1 MLFQRRDNPVLYS
14 GFFKRVDCRFE
25 PGDAL
30 FALVGVYL
38 DQGLQRVDAG
48 IPVAGGAGG
57 GEFFGVEAI
66 GDGSGLFGPVELDRP
81 VRQLVGV
88 HRRPNIKV
96 AHTRINRMEMGVET
110 AEVWKIGCD
119 WRYYWM

>member
-57 GEFFGVEAI
+57 AGGAEFIGVEAF
-66 GDGSGLFGPVELDRP
+66 GGESGFFGPLGLDWTGH
-81 VRQLVGV
+81 QLVLGAQASN
-88 HRRPNIKV
+88 HPSFTYPNQSDG
-96 AHTRINRMEMGVET
+96 N
-110 AEVWKIGCD
+110 GC
-119 WRYYWM
+119 RNG